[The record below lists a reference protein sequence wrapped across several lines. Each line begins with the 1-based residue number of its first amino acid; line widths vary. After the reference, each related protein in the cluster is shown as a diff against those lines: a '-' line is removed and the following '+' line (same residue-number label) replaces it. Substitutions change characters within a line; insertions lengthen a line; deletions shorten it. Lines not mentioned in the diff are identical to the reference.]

1 MNRLEGFLGSRIQ
14 VTKRTGRNSNPRTLE
29 SSNFFRR
36 KEVLM
41 RKILCGVL
49 IFTFLF
55 VIGVLQSGAAEKE
68 VTYLSLAD
76 YTAAIAGLNVP
87 GDMGTED
94 YFKDL
99 NAKGGV
105 DGVKVKFI
113 GVDTRYDVARGVS
126 AYKRYRA
133 EPKLL
138 VANAIGTPIGKAVAP
153 LATKDKIVQLVPGD
167 GEFQANLGRIFV
179 WGPTYQDAFAA
190 TVDWLLADWKKKGK
204 TGMPKLGFI
213 SWDSAYG
220 KEPLRGGK
228 EYAEKMG
235 VAMAPPEFFPPGTMD
250 HTVYLSRLAKAEV
263 NYIFAGG
270 VDPTP
275 TNVIRDA
282 HKLGL
287 TKTIQFF
294 CDYWGPTSLGTRLH
308 PEALEGTVIVSYYIR
323 GDDARKHPMANL
335 WTKYGRGKLE
345 DMNEVYTI
353 GMIWAMTF
361 EAGLKIALKEVGYKK
376 LDGEA
381 MYQAYQKLTGQ
392 KWAGLQG
399 PCAYSPTSRRGSWEV
414 RFYQVK
420 AGKVVSISDWIKA
433 PDAVSLHKF

>member
-1 MNRLEGFLGSRIQ
+1 MKI
-14 VTKRTGRNSNPRTLE
+14 
-29 SSNFFRR
+29 
-36 KEVLM
+36 
-41 RKILCGVL
+41 RKILCGIIVL
-49 IFTFLF
+49 AF
-55 VIGVLQSGAAEKE
+55 IGLIGAIQSHAAEKE

-87 GDMGTED
+87 ADMGCED
-94 YFKDL
+94 YIKDL
-99 NAKGGV
+99 NSRGGV
-105 DGVKVKFI
+105 DGVKIKFI

-126 AYKRYRA
+126 AYKRYRTA
-133 EPKLL
+133 PKLL

-167 GEFQANLGRIFV
+167 GEFQANIGRIFA

-204 TGMPKLGFI
+204 SGMPKLGYI

-235 VAMAPPEFFPPGTMD
+235 VTLAPPEFFPAGSLD
-250 HTVYLSRLAKAEV
+250 HTVYLSRLAKAEA
-263 NYIFAGG
+263 NYIFVGG

-287 TKTIQFF
+287 TKNIQFF
-294 CDYWGPTSLGTRLH
+294 CDYWGPTSLGVRLH
-308 PEALEGTVIVSYYIR
+308 PEALEGTVIVSYYLR
-323 GDDARKHPMANL
+323 GDDARKHSLANL

-353 GMIWAMTF
+353 GMSWAMTF
-361 EAGLKIALKEVGYKK
+361 EAALKIALKQVGYKK

-381 MYQAYQKLTGQ
+381 IYQAYQKLTGVERG
-392 KWAGLQG
+392 GLQG

-414 RFYQVK
+414 RFYQVRG
-420 AGKVVSISDWIKA
+420 GKINSISGWIKA

>member
-1 MNRLEGFLGSRIQ
+1 
-14 VTKRTGRNSNPRTLE
+14 
-29 SSNFFRR
+29 
-36 KEVLM
+36 
-41 RKILCGVL
+41 
-49 IFTFLF
+49 
-55 VIGVLQSGAAEKE
+55 
-68 VTYLSLAD
+68 
-76 YTAAIAGLNVP
+76 
-87 GDMGTED
+87 
-94 YFKDL
+94 
-99 NAKGGV
+99 
-105 DGVKVKFI
+105 
-113 GVDTRYDVARGVS
+113 
-126 AYKRYRA
+126 
-133 EPKLL
+133 

-190 TVDWLLADWKKKGK
+190 TVDWLIADWKKKGK
-204 TGMPKLGFI
+204 TGAPKLGFI

-228 EYAEKMG
+228 EYAEKRG
-235 VAMAPPEFFPPGTMD
+235 VTLAPPEFFPPGTMD

-263 NYIFAGG
+263 NYIFVGG

-294 CDYWGPTSLGTRLH
+294 CDYWGPTSLGVRLH
-308 PEALEGTVIVSYYIR
+308 PEALEGTVIVSYYLR
-323 GDDARKHPMANL
+323 GDDARKHPLSNL
-335 WTKYGRGKLE
+335 WVKYGHGKLE

-353 GMIWAMTF
+353 GMLWAMTF

-381 MYQAYQKLTGQ
+381 MYQAYQKLTGLER
-392 KWAGLQG
+392 AGLQG

-414 RFYQVK
+414 RFYQVR
-420 AGKVVSISDWIKA
+420 AGKVTSISDWIKA

>member
-1 MNRLEGFLGSRIQ
+1 MTDYR
-14 VTKRTGRNSNPRTLE
+14 K
-29 SSNFFRR
+29 R
-36 KEVLM
+36 KEVMLM
-41 RKILCGVL
+41 RRILCGIIVL
-49 IFTFLF
+49 AFIF
-55 VIGVLQSGAAEKE
+55 VIGVTQSYAQKEKF

-94 YFKDL
+94 YFKEL

-126 AYKRYRA
+126 AYKRYRT

-167 GEFQANLGRIFV
+167 GEFQANIGRIFV

-204 TGMPKLGFI
+204 TGMPKLGYI
-213 SWDSAYG
+213 SWDNAYG
-220 KEPLRGGK
+220 QEPLRGGK

-235 VAMAPPEFFPPGTMD
+235 VTMAPPEFFPPGALD
-250 HTVYLSRLAKAEV
+250 HTVYLNRLAKAEV
-263 NYIFAGG
+263 SYIFVGG

-282 HKLGL
+282 HRLGL
-287 TKTIQFF
+287 TKNIQFF
-294 CDYWGPTSLGTRLH
+294 CDYWGPTSLGVRLH

-323 GDDARKHPMANL
+323 GDDARNHPLSNL

-353 GMIWAMTF
+353 GMLWATTF
-361 EAGLKIALKEVGYKK
+361 EAALKIALKEVGYKK

-381 MYQAYQKLTGQ
+381 MYQAYQKLTGLERG
-392 KWAGLQG
+392 GLQG

-414 RFYQVK
+414 RYYQVRG
-420 AGKVVSISDWIKA
+420 GKINSISGWIKA

>member
-1 MNRLEGFLGSRIQ
+1 M
-14 VTKRTGRNSNPRTLE
+14 TKM
-29 SSNFFRR
+29 
-36 KEVLM
+36 K
-41 RKILCGVL
+41 KILCGIIVL
-49 IFTFLF
+49 VF
-55 VIGVLQSGAAEKE
+55 IGFIGAIQSSAAEKE

-94 YFKDL
+94 YFKEL

-126 AYKRYRA
+126 AYKRYRTA
-133 EPKLL
+133 PKLL

-167 GEFQANLGRIFV
+167 GEFQANIGRIFV

-204 TGMPKLGFI
+204 PGMPKLGYI

-235 VAMAPPEFFPPGTMD
+235 VTMAPPEFFPAGALD
-250 HTVYLSRLAKAEV
+250 HTVYLSRLAKADV
-263 NYIFAGG
+263 NYIFVGG

-294 CDYWGPTSLGTRLH
+294 CDYWGPTSLGVRLH

-323 GDDARKHPMANL
+323 GDDARKHPLASL

-353 GMIWAMTF
+353 GMLWAWTF
-361 EAGLKIALKEVGYKK
+361 ESALKIALKQVGYKK

-381 MYQAYQKLTGQ
+381 MYQAYQKLTGLERG
-392 KWAGLQG
+392 GLQG
-399 PCAYSPTSRRGSWEV
+399 PCAYSPTSRRGSLEV
-414 RFYQVK
+414 RFYQVQG
-420 AGKVVSISDWIKA
+420 GKITSISGWIKA

>member
-1 MNRLEGFLGSRIQ
+1 MMS
-14 VTKRTGRNSNPRTLE
+14 
-29 SSNFFRR
+29 
-36 KEVLM
+36 
-41 RKILCGVL
+41 KILCGVL
-49 IFTFLF
+49 IFAFLF
-55 VIGVLQSGAAEKE
+55 VIGVFQSGAAEKE

-87 GDMGTED
+87 ADMGCED
-94 YFKDL
+94 YIKEL

-105 DGVKVKFI
+105 DGVKIKFI

-126 AYKRYRA
+126 AYKRYRTA
-133 EPKLL
+133 SKLL
-138 VANAIGTPIGKAVAP
+138 VTNAIGTPIGKAVAP
-153 LATKDKIVQLVPGD
+153 LVSKDKLITLVPGD
-167 GEFQANLGRIFV
+167 GEFQANLGRVFI
-179 WGPTYQDAFAA
+179 WGPAYQDALAA

-213 SWDSAYG
+213 SWDSPYG

-235 VAMAPPEFFPPGTMD
+235 VQLAPPEFFPAGTLD

-263 NYIFAGG
+263 NYIFVGG

-308 PEALEGTVIVSYYIR
+308 PEALEGTVIGSYYLR
-323 GDDARKHPMANL
+323 GDDARKHPLANL

-353 GMIWAMTF
+353 GMAWAMTF
-361 EAGLKIALKEVGYKK
+361 EAALKIALKEVGYKK
-376 LDGEA
+376 LDGEVI
-381 MYQAYQKLTGQ
+381 YQTYQKLTGIQ
-392 KWAGLQG
+392 RAGLQG
-399 PCAYSPTSRRGSWEV
+399 PCAYSPTSRRGSWEIK
-414 RFYQVK
+414 FYQVR

>member
-1 MNRLEGFLGSRIQ
+1 M
-14 VTKRTGRNSNPRTLE
+14 
-29 SSNFFRR
+29 
-36 KEVLM
+36 M

-55 VIGVLQSGAAEKE
+55 TIGVLQSGAAEKE

-87 GDMGTED
+87 ADMGCED
-94 YFKDL
+94 YIKDL
-99 NAKGGV
+99 NARGGV
-105 DGVKVKFI
+105 DGVKIKFI

-138 VANAIGTPIGKAVAP
+138 VVNAIGTPIGKAVAP
-153 LATKDKIVQLVPGD
+153 LATKDKLVQLVPGD
-167 GEFQANLGRIFV
+167 GEFQAHLGRVFI
-179 WGPTYQDAFAA
+179 WGPSYQDAFAA

-204 TGMPKLGFI
+204 TGMPKLGYI
-213 SWDSAYG
+213 SWDSPYG

-250 HTVYLSRLAKAEV
+250 HTVYLNRLAKADV
-263 NYIFAGG
+263 NYIFVGG

-287 TKTIQFF
+287 TKNIQFF

-323 GDDARKHPMANL
+323 GDDARKHPLANL
-335 WTKYGRGKLE
+335 WTKYGHGKLE

-353 GMIWAMTF
+353 GMAWAMTF
-361 EAGLKIALKEVGYKK
+361 ESALKVALKDVGYKK

-381 MYQAYQKLTGQ
+381 MYQAYQKITGVQ
-392 KWAGLQG
+392 RAGLQG

-420 AGKVVSISDWIKA
+420 AGKVASISDWIKA

>member
-1 MNRLEGFLGSRIQ
+1 MRRL
-14 VTKRTGRNSNPRTLE
+14 
-29 SSNFFRR
+29 
-36 KEVLM
+36 
-41 RKILCGVL
+41 LCGIVVL
-49 IFTFLF
+49 AL
-55 VIGVLQSGAAEKE
+55 VCLIGGAQSHAAEKQ

-94 YFKDL
+94 YFKEL

-126 AYKRYRA
+126 AYKRYRT

-153 LATKDKIVQLVPGD
+153 LATKDKLVTLVPGD
-167 GEFQANLGRIFV
+167 GEFQANIGRIFV

-190 TVDWLLADWKKKGK
+190 TVDWLIADWKKKGK
-204 TGMPKLGFI
+204 PGMPKLGYI
-213 SWDSAYG
+213 SWDNAYG
-220 KEPLRGGK
+220 QEYLRGGK
-228 EYAEKMG
+228 EYIEKMG
-235 VAMAPPEFFPPGTMD
+235 VTLAPPEFFPAGSLD

-263 NYIFAGG
+263 NYIFVGG

-294 CDYWGPTSLGTRLH
+294 CDYWGPTSLGVRLH

-323 GDDARKHPMANL
+323 GDDARKHPLANL

-353 GMIWAMTF
+353 GMLWAMTF
-361 EAGLKIALKEVGYKK
+361 EAGLKIALKQVGYKK

-381 MYQAYQKLTGQ
+381 MYQAYQKLTGLERG
-392 KWAGLQG
+392 GLQG

-414 RFYQVK
+414 RFYQVRG
-420 AGKVVSISDWIKA
+420 GKINSISGWIKA

>member
-1 MNRLEGFLGSRIQ
+1 M
-14 VTKRTGRNSNPRTLE
+14 K
-29 SSNFFRR
+29 
-36 KEVLM
+36 M
-41 RKILCGVL
+41 RKILCGIIVL
-49 IFTFLF
+49 AF
-55 VIGVLQSGAAEKE
+55 IGFIGAAQSQAAEKE

-94 YFKDL
+94 YFKEL

-126 AYKRYRA
+126 AYKRYRT

-138 VANAIGTPIGKAVAP
+138 VTNAIGTPIGKAVAP

-167 GEFQANLGRIFV
+167 GEFQAHIGRIFV

-204 TGMPKLGFI
+204 TGMPKLGYI
-213 SWDSAYG
+213 SWDNAYG
-220 KEPLRGGK
+220 KEFLRGGK

-235 VAMAPPEFFPPGTMD
+235 VTMAPPEFFPPGALD
-250 HTVYLSRLAKAEV
+250 HTVYLNRLEKAGV
-263 NYIFAGG
+263 NYIFVGG

-287 TKTIQFF
+287 TKSIQFF
-294 CDYWGPTSLGTRLH
+294 CDYWGPTSLGVRLH
-308 PEALEGTVIVSYYIR
+308 PEALEGTVIVSYYVR
-323 GDDARKHPMANL
+323 GDDARKHPLANL

-353 GMIWAMTF
+353 GMVWAMTF
-361 EAGLKIALKEVGYKK
+361 EAALRIALKQVGYKK

-381 MYQAYQKLTGQ
+381 MYQAYQKLTGLERG
-392 KWAGLQG
+392 GLQG
-399 PCAYSPTSRRGSWEV
+399 PCAYSPTSRRGSLEV
-414 RFYQVK
+414 RFYQVQG
-420 AGKVVSISDWIKA
+420 GKINSISGWIKT

>member
-1 MNRLEGFLGSRIQ
+1 
-14 VTKRTGRNSNPRTLE
+14 
-29 SSNFFRR
+29 
-36 KEVLM
+36 
-41 RKILCGVL
+41 
-49 IFTFLF
+49 
-55 VIGVLQSGAAEKE
+55 
-68 VTYLSLAD
+68 
-76 YTAAIAGLNVP
+76 
-87 GDMGTED
+87 MGTED
-94 YFKDL
+94 YFKEL

-126 AYKRYRA
+126 AYKRYRTA
-133 EPKLL
+133 PKLL

-167 GEFQANLGRIFV
+167 GEFQANIGRIFV

-204 TGMPKLGFI
+204 SGMPKLGYI

-235 VAMAPPEFFPPGTMD
+235 VTMAPPEFFPAGALD
-250 HTVYLSRLAKAEV
+250 HTVYLARLAKADV
-263 NYIFAGG
+263 NYIFVGG

-294 CDYWGPTSLGTRLH
+294 CDYWGPTSLGVRLH
-308 PEALEGTVIVSYYIR
+308 PEALEGTVIVSYYVR
-323 GDDARKHPMANL
+323 GDDARKHPLASL

-353 GMIWAMTF
+353 GMLWASTF
-361 EAGLKIALKEVGYKK
+361 EAALKIGLKQVGYKK

-381 MYQAYQKLTGQ
+381 MYQAYQKLTGLERG
-392 KWAGLQG
+392 GLQG
-399 PCAYSPTSRRGSWEV
+399 PCAYSPTSRRGSLEV
-414 RFYQVK
+414 RFYQVRGAK
-420 AGKVVSISDWIKA
+420 INSISGWIKA